1 MKHTDGVAQQAAG
14 RTRPLVWV
22 KHLVLY
28 ESIDPISEIRQMK
41 FTMGV
46 NIIQGEANETDD
58 AFESGHGIGK
68 TTVCRLLRYCLG
80 EKTFGQKHIVEEIKH
95 CFPNAHV
102 GAVVEVDG
110 RDWAVLR
117 PLGHRGKE
125 LTLEQA
131 TLDDLLRSET
141 PQRFDAFI
149 ENLTAVVLSE
159 VLVSESLTSGQAL
172 QWLHVLAMCSRDQES
187 RYDRFWNWR
196 HTRSESGTPKF
207 SKPKVDAGL
216 CLRAIIG
223 LLDPAEPQLRAKL
236 EQLEALLEQTRA
248 VLKDKRAEPSFH
260 ITRLRRS
267 LATDCGVKDA
277 NDAPLNEGQLFG
289 LPEAARTRI
298 EALQCDLAQTDEQ
311 LAPLDRQI
319 ALAAASLLE
328 PAELSDQSRAAS
340 EVTGEGTNVLLDEI
354 ENLRNT
360 RQVIKDAEAA
370 LCRYGGVLIGQC
382 SYVQTRQEQVDQ
394 QLREQQRTT
403 LPTVSE
409 REQEAA
415 RLAEQA
421 DRQQSIVRHIRQ
433 HLDELNRQKNDLLEK
448 RRTLNEQGAAHSFDA
463 RRNPRLECDPRR
475 DQTKLGNPVA

>member
-248 VLKDKRAEPSFH
+248 VLKDKRAEPSF
-260 ITRLRRS
+260 TS
-267 LATDCGVKDA
+267 LGC
-277 NDAPLNEGQLFG
+277 E
-289 LPEAARTRI
+289 
-298 EALQCDLAQTDEQ
+298 
-311 LAPLDRQI
+311 
-319 ALAAASLLE
+319 
-328 PAELSDQSRAAS
+328 
-340 EVTGEGTNVLLDEI
+340 
-354 ENLRNT
+354 
-360 RQVIKDAEAA
+360 
-370 LCRYGGVLIGQC
+370 GVL
-382 SYVQTRQEQVDQ
+382 
-394 QLREQQRTT
+394 
-403 LPTVSE
+403 
-409 REQEAA
+409 
-415 RLAEQA
+415 RLTA
-421 DRQQSIVRHIRQ
+421 
-433 HLDELNRQKNDLLEK
+433 
-448 RRTLNEQGAAHSFDA
+448 G
-463 RRNPRLECDPRR
+463 
-475 DQTKLGNPVA
+475 